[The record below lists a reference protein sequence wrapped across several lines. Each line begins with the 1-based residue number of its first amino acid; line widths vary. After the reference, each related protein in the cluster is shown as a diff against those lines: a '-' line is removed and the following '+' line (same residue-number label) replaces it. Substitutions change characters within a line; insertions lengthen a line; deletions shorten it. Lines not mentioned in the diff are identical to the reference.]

1 MTGVAY
7 YPEIITYQISSTYTS
22 FLLKFKIFR
31 TNLIRI
37 QARINNFG
45 FGFGFGKGFGFSIKR
60 IYCKVEDR
68 HWPPHD

>member
-7 YPEIITYQISSTYTS
+7 YPEMITYQISSTYTS
-22 FLLKFKIFR
+22 FLLKFKIFQ

-37 QARINNFG
+37 LTRINK

-68 HWPPHD
+68 DWPPHD